1 MSAPHRI
8 FLLLLGAMLPAVG
21 RLHAQAP
28 SAPPVAN
35 NHDLVKDTSE
45 SHQHEELLKRLYP
58 PELTDPL
65 KDPFDRTVPGGFRAA
80 AQRARAGGVPESM
93 IVEME
98 ARRAV
103 TDVNYPALVAALARL
118 EAVSGHWLE
127 TTSFFSS
134 EREFERYL
142 LALTLHVAVEKK
154 HPGEFAQ
161 TALRM
166 RKLQIAECVYA
177 DLHQVDVYTDLYGL
191 NHGLHFGEVVPVEQ
205 WLALAKPGLHLAINR
220 GTDVTG
226 QPFGPQRVGER
237 PTVPPATYR
246 ALVGTVSDDFWKP
259 YRIPDVLPSATT
271 TAANP

>member
-1 MSAPHRI
+1 MRAPRHI
-8 FLLLLGAMLPAVG
+8 LSLLGVALLAAG

-28 SAPPVAN
+28 ASPSARSD
-35 NHDLVKDTSE
+35 HDLVKDTPE
-45 SHQHEELLKRLYP
+45 NHAHEELLKRLYP

-80 AQRARAGGVPESM
+80 AQRARGGGVPESM

-118 EAVSGHWLE
+118 EAISGHWQE
-127 TTSFFSS
+127 KTSYFSS

-142 LALTLHVAVEKK
+142 LAVTLHVAVEKK

-177 DLHQVDVYTDLYGL
+177 DLHQVDVYTDRYGL
-191 NHGLHFGEVVPVEQ
+191 THGLQFGEVVPVES

-237 PTVPPATYR
+237 PTVPAATYR
-246 ALVGTVSDDFWKP
+246 ALVGAVADDFWKP
-259 YRIPDVLPSATT
+259 YRIPDGPTATT